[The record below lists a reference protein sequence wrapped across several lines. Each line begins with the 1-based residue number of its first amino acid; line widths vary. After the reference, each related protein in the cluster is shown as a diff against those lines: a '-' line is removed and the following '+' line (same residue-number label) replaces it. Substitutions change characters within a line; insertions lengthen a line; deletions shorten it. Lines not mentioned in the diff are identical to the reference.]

1 MPATNLKAYASTK
14 GKNKGGK
21 NKGGKGGKDK
31 NNGMDKQ
38 RK

>member
-14 GKNKGGK
+14 GK